1 MYSVSSC
8 EQVSNNLLT
17 ICNKLHGNIKFVT
30 RLWVVLTTL
39 VQTLRTALSQN
50 SNGLTSY
57 SSQFL
62 DYIFSKTNSVF
73 LEECATVYQ
82 DMTQPLSRY
91 WIASS
96 HNT

>member
-1 MYSVSSC
+1 MRTKLVESLRIDLRIDYDK
-8 EQVSNNLLT
+8 SNT
-17 ICNKLHGNIKFVT
+17 KK
-30 RLWVVLTTL
+30 
-39 VQTLRTALSQN
+39 QN
-50 SNGLTSY
+50 SNSLTSY